1 MSMKV
6 LVIDPDPQ
14 FLNTVCDLYEPRGH
28 AVVHETDTAIAIAR
42 AHHWQPDVVIVSAEI
57 ERCCNG
63 DLLSQLA
70 QVEGRPAI
78 LLTAHMDRFDKAWRA
93 WQRGA
98 DELLLKPVL
107 HPADLDAAV
116 LAARQ
121 NAVAAQEGCQALA
134 LSA

>member
-1 MSMKV
+1 MSMKL
-6 LVIDPDPQ
+6 LVIDRDQ
-14 FLNTVCDLYEPRGH
+14 RFLNTVCDLFEPRGH
-28 AVVHETDTAIAIAR
+28 AVVHESDADAAIAR
-42 AHHWQPDVVIVSAEI
+42 AHHWQPDVILVSAEI
-57 ERCCNG
+57 DRCCRG
-63 DLLSQLA
+63 DLLTQLA

-78 LLTAHMDRFDKAWRA
+78 LLTAHMDRFDQAWQA

-121 NAVAAQEGCQALA
+121 NAIALQRQSNALA
-134 LSA
+134 MSA